1 MDTLEAAQ
9 RWATTWEQAWPLRD
23 VEAIVQLQADDGDH
37 WASMFRRIH
46 GHDAL
51 RDYLRECFEEE
62 TAPAETMFG
71 EPAVDGRHACVE
83 YYVVIHLADG
93 PTTISG
99 CTVLHFDGFGL
110 VKQARDYSHA
120 KKGRHEPPVVEFTE
134 CGGQWP
140 EQPVEL
146 HDSIS
151 FNGDSSERCQLAGH
165 EDLSPAVV
173 DRLARDADPEV
184 RVNLAMNE
192 AVPGEILL
200 GMMRRH
206 PELTSFVTMNAN
218 APAFLKESVPV
229 MELSNVSLEQYLKDM
244 NATPEETTAF
254 MVAYN
259 RLLDKWSRKA
269 RKAGD
274 DTIDGTRLGELW
286 RTIRPHE

>member
-1 MDTLEAAQ
+1 MNTLEAAQ
-9 RWATTWEQAWPLRD
+9 RWATTWEQAWPLKD

-46 GHDAL
+46 GNDAL
-51 RDYLRECFEEE
+51 RDYLRECFDEE
-62 TAPAETMFG
+62 TAPAEAMFG

-134 CGGQWP
+134 WGG
-140 EQPVEL
+140 EVINQPVEL
-146 HDSIS
+146 HESIALS
-151 FNGDSSERCQLAGH
+151 GEPSDRWQLAGN
-165 EDLSPAVV
+165 EYISRTVIE
-173 DRLARDADPEV
+173 RLAMDADPDV
-184 RVNLAMNE
+184 RVSLAMND
-192 AVPGEILL
+192 AVPSDILL
-200 GMMRRH
+200 DMLRRH
-206 PELTSFVTMNAN
+206 PELTSFVTMNAS
-218 APAFLKESVPV
+218 APAFLKEPVPA
-229 MELSNVSLEQYLKDM
+229 MELSNVSLEQYLKDE
-244 NATPEETTAF
+244 NATPEETAAF
-254 MVAYN
+254 MVAYD

-269 RKAGD
+269 RKTGD
-274 DTIDGTRLGELW
+274 DTIDGTPLGELW